1 MLLLKYASIKRRQ
14 SFSILHQLFNPVNVN
29 RRLIRFLFLHTLQL
43 VPGSIYMR
51 RIELA
56 HNGFQ
61 REGYCGLYCGACPKF
76 LASENDTQEDT
87 RCQGCKSAVVAGWCQ
102 TCTLKA
108 CARNKGLAFCGE
120 CDLYPCADL
129 QAFIDDVRYPYHS
142 LVPLDLGSVVPS
154 VAPSPSRAVREHCY
168 P

>member
-1 MLLLKYASIKRRQ
+1 M
-14 SFSILHQLFNPVNVN
+14 
-29 RRLIRFLFLHTLQL
+29 
-43 VPGSIYMR
+43 
-51 RIELA
+51 A

-142 LVPLDLGSVVPS
+142 LVPQDL
-154 VAPSPSRAVREHCY
+154 AAIREKGLEGWLVEQDTRWRCPACGTRHSWHDTTC
-168 P
+168 PQCGGPTRNWAG